1 MSRKGE
7 EERKIKVK
15 GGFIGPRR
23 HDSPFK
29 KVKVMTIVKDNYVG
43 RFEGKKGMERR
54 GNKVK
59 FGVKKMKNELMGEGW
74 RTTGKKG
81 KQRRKK
87 RREES
92 WKRVKV
98 ESSSGSRK

>member
-43 RFEGKKGMERR
+43 RFEGKKGMER
-54 GNKVK
+54 K
-59 FGVKKMKNELMGEGW
+59 
-74 RTTGKKG
+74 
-81 KQRRKK
+81 
-87 RREES
+87 
-92 WKRVKV
+92 
-98 ESSSGSRK
+98 

>member
-43 RFEGKKGMERR
+43 RFEGR
-54 GNKVK
+54 K
-59 FGVKKMKNELMGEGW
+59 FGVKKKKNELRGEGW
-74 RTTGKKG
+74 GTTGKKG
-81 KQRRKK
+81 KERREK